1 MVCLTNKDIAER
13 LLPRWLVLSLKE
25 EKKKILDGKK
35 NEITVCQREI
45 DRCGRQGD
53 FFLLFAFCSL
63 KRHSEQAGES
73 TDVSSSHK
81 HPALLTAGPLL
92 KAVALWDGT
101 CTG

>member
-13 LLPRWLVLSLKE
+13 LLPRWLVLSLKGK
-25 EKKKILDGKK
+25 KKKILDGKK

-53 FFLLFAFCSL
+53 FCLRFAFCSP
-63 KRHSEQAGES
+63 KRHCERAGES
-73 TDVSSSHK
+73 TDVSSSRK
-81 HPALLTAGPLL
+81 RPALLTAGPLL
-92 KAVALWDGT
+92 RAVALRDGI